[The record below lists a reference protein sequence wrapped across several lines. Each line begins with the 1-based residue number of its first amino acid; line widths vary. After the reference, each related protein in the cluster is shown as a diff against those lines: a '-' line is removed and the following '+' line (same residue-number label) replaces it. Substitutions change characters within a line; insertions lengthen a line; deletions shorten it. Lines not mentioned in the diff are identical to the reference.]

1 MPAPRD
7 PFEITDLSDFVDS
20 LMKEGKGWARA
31 EQDYLILLLS
41 RRTAGVS
48 RVMSGAFMGL
58 LLLATIALFSGVAAA
73 IAIVQAGGD
82 AAWGYLIVAG
92 FFAVVLL
99 VFALLWKGSLGA
111 RFELKIINL
120 FHGH

>member
-73 IAIVQAGGD
+73 IAIGRAVGD